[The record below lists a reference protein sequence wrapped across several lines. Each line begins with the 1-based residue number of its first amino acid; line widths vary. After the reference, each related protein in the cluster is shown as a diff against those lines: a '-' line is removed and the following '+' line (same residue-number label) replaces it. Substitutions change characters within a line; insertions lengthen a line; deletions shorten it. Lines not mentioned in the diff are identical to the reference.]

1 MNTQWK
7 LVPVEPTETMVIN
20 GFESEPDECF
30 TDDEVWEQYQEMS
43 GCQQAAF
50 RAKLC
55 WAAMLGSAPSVP
67 TDGQIEVVAVI
78 NEEGEIFKETVV
90 EHRPG
95 IDMLPVGTELVD
107 IAHVIRLT
115 AERDALQLRLNA
127 ADQLIDE
134 LTPPVSPDPITWGA
148 PKTVRQLI
156 QQLQT
161 LDQDLRPLSML
172 RVPGNV
178 FEDGKE
184 RTRAVHLSISHERV
198 DGQWLAPFKSE
209 GEKVLAFWCRMEQPD
224 RSPEDY
230 AIEHAEYM
238 AKSADDVLAKF
249 QAYGLALL
257 AVDEGGDDGEGE
269 LFEAIDSARQDL
281 QESLVDLRGMVYE
294 FRKRSNRCTPQ

>member
-127 ADQLIDE
+127 ADQRMDEMVGLLKRCVLAVREQHCDQDEADFDLPTGLMADIDAE
-134 LTPPVSPDPITWGA
+134 LTASDDWHMNPCKQGHRDVGA
-148 PKTVRQLI
+148 AGGIAHCYTCDEKIEAATTQEAFERWNATHP
-156 QQLQT
+156 QQ
-161 LDQDLRPLSML
+161 
-172 RVPGNV
+172 
-178 FEDGKE
+178 
-184 RTRAVHLSISHERV
+184 
-198 DGQWLAPFKSE
+198 
-209 GEKVLAFWCRMEQPD
+209 
-224 RSPEDY
+224 
-230 AIEHAEYM
+230 
-238 AKSADDVLAKF
+238 
-249 QAYGLALL
+249 
-257 AVDEGGDDGEGE
+257 
-269 LFEAIDSARQDL
+269 
-281 QESLVDLRGMVYE
+281 
-294 FRKRSNRCTPQ
+294 